1 MNRFFSKPLLALVV
15 SMNAL
20 LAMDGNGVF
29 LGAGYLQGQAQ
40 MHADIN
46 SQNH

>member
-1 MNRFFSKPLLALVV
+1 MKKIFSQSLLALIV

-29 LGAGYLQGQAQ
+29 IGAGYLQGQAQ
-40 MHADIN
+40 
-46 SQNH
+46 